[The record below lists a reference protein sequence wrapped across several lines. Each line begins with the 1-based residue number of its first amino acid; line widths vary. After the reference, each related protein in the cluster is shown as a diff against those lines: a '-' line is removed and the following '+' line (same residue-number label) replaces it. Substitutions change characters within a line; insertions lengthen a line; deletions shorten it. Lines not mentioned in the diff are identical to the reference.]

1 MSIYRVSGWTDG
13 LRSQQCPA
21 WGREGQV
28 HIGPSRACSASAGPL
43 EVQAW
48 LLHCAFTV
56 GPEVALGHRVS
67 TCMVRSEG
75 TVGSGMW
82 IGMLFTE
89 RRLHQGSGWVCQPTR
104 HRSDFPRAPWESTGN
119 ELNSGVPNPSQGFS
133 AALCFSQTPRAAT
146 GTQAL
151 LLFSLLLVPET
162 RKPVLCL

>member
-1 MSIYRVSGWTDG
+1 MHTHTLIPSPQSQVKSKNEKEIFDEKEQSGKMSIYRVSGWTDG

-75 TVGSGMW
+75 TVGSGM
-82 IGMLFTE
+82 
-89 RRLHQGSGWVCQPTR
+89 
-104 HRSDFPRAPWESTGN
+104 
-119 ELNSGVPNPSQGFS
+119 
-133 AALCFSQTPRAAT
+133 
-146 GTQAL
+146 
-151 LLFSLLLVPET
+151 
-162 RKPVLCL
+162 